1 MGVVFVIEYQANMMK
16 ERKEVKETTEKLETD
31 LDDLAETL
39 CTSKI
44 KIDNKKCS
52 VLNAYISQGKAS
64 IHVYTG

>member
-1 MGVVFVIEYQANMMK
+1 MRVVFVIEYQANMMK

-44 KIDNKKCS
+44 KNR
-52 VLNAYISQGKAS
+52 Q
-64 IHVYTG
+64 

>member
-1 MGVVFVIEYQANMMK
+1 MMK

-44 KIDNKKCS
+44 KKIDNKKCS
-52 VLNAYISQGKAS
+52 VFNA
-64 IHVYTG
+64 